1 VNFASSPFITIPKDE
16 RLEWQVIC
24 ERYPEQWVVLVQI
37 DWPNCR
43 SAEFR
48 SAVVVGHAATRD
60 AALDAAQPRLDEL
73 RDEFACFFTKRYI
86 FWMRP
91 NGHPGG
97 YL

>member
-1 VNFASSPFITIPKDE
+1 MNFASSPFITIPKDE

-43 SAEFR
+43 SAEFG
-48 SAVVVGHAATRD
+48 SAVVVGHAATHD
-60 AALDAAQPRLDEL
+60 AALDAAQPS

>member
-1 VNFASSPFITIPKDE
+1 MPSSPFIVIPKDE
-16 RLEWQVIC
+16 RLTWQEIC
-24 ERYPEQWVVLVQI
+24 ERYPEQWVVLAHI

-48 SAVVVGHAATRD
+48 WAVVVGRAATRD
-60 AALDAAQPRLDEL
+60 AALDAARPRLDEL

-86 FWMRP
+86 FWRRP
-91 NGHPGG
+91 NGWPGG